1 MRDNKCEIKKMR
13 NRKCEIIGGCS
24 TLASVI
30 PVEDYNHRR
39 HVRTFREQFVEQI
52 RRLKRAIHYLI
63 HTATRS
69 RHDWNNAGQSAA
81 ATNYL
86 TFLYIL
92 IFLSRIFYLPFF
104 ISHFLSH
111 IFYLAFFISLFFPLI
126 FYLAFFISHFLF
138 AFLSH
143 IFYSHF
149 LSRIFLSHIFYS
161 HFLSHIFYSHFYLA
175 FFISHFLFAFLISHF
190 LFAFFISQ
198 IFISHVFLSRIFYL
212 TFFFYLAE
220 RSTNGIVIKSS
231 TSSGTSQFWN
241 RSSQDDADDIL
252 AARQQS
258 T

>member
-1 MRDNKCEIKKMR
+1 MRDKLNVRFKKIPDKKMRDKKCEIEKCEIKNARQKMRDNKCEIKKMR

-92 IFLSRIFYLPFF
+92 IFLSAIFLSHIFYLTFF
-104 ISHFLSH
+104 ISHFLS
-111 IFYLAFFISLFFPLI
+111 
-126 FYLAFFISHFLF
+126 
-138 AFLSH
+138 
-143 IFYSHF
+143 
-149 LSRIFLSHIFYS
+149 R
-161 HFLSHIFYSHFYLA
+161 
-175 FFISHFLFAFLISHF
+175 
-190 LFAFFISQ
+190 
-198 IFISHVFLSRIFYL
+198 
-212 TFFFYLAE
+212 FFFL
-220 RSTNGIVIKSS
+220 
-231 TSSGTSQFWN
+231 
-241 RSSQDDADDIL
+241 
-252 AARQQS
+252 
-258 T
+258 